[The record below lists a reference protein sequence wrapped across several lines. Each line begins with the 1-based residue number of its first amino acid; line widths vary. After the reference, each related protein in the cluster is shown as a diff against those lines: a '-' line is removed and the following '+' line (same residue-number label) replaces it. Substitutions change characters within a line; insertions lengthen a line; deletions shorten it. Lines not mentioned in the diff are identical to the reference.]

1 MGKNNNQG
9 LVLIAV
15 LIAIISL
22 GLSLTMYFGILP
34 IQGSSSN
41 EVGENSINRIM
52 YASRDTDY
60 TPALDY
66 EKVPDCEINIIV
78 EEGES
83 VYISFSG
90 QWAMTAD
97 GFGLAGAQIAIDN
110 TAIDSSRRQ
119 EDGIV
124 TSIFT
129 HVIELSTQHV
139 ATGLSAGPHIISI
152 EAIGLGTNAVIRD
165 MNLFVY
171 TYS

>member
-9 LVLIAV
+9 LVLMAV

-22 GLSLTMYFGILP
+22 GLSITMYFGILP
-34 IQGSSSN
+34 IQSSD
-41 EVGENSINRIM
+41 ENTINRIM
-52 YASRDTDY
+52 YVSRETDY
-60 TPALDY
+60 IPDLNY
-66 EKVPDCEINIIV
+66 EKIPDFEINIIV

-90 QWAMTAD
+90 QWGMPAD
-97 GFGLAGAQIAIDN
+97 GYGLAGVQIAIDN
-110 TAIDSSRRQ
+110 TAIETSLRQ
-119 EDGIV
+119 ESGIV
-124 TSIFT
+124 TSMFP

-152 EAIGLGTNAVIRD
+152 EARCIQINPVISN

>member
-41 EVGENSINRIM
+41 EEGENTINRIM
-52 YASRDTDY
+52 YTSRETDFSLGLNY
-60 TPALDY
+60 AEITDF
-66 EKVPDCEINIIV
+66 EINIIV

-83 VYISFSG
+83 LYISFSG
-90 QWAMTAD
+90 QWQMEAD
-97 GFGLAGAQIAIDN
+97 TYQVAGVQIVIDNIAI
-110 TAIDSSRRQ
+110 ASSERV
-119 EDGIV
+119 EAGIS
-124 TSIFT
+124 TSSLDRLFE
-129 HVIELSTQHV
+129 VSTQHV
-139 ATGLSAGPHIISI
+139 ATGLSAGPHIINIQAKGWTTSPI
-152 EAIGLGTNAVIRD
+152 MRD

>member
-34 IQGSSSN
+34 IQSS
-41 EVGENSINRIM
+41 GENTINRIM

-97 GFGLAGAQIAIDN
+97 GFGYAGVQIAIDN
-110 TAIDSSRRQ
+110 TAIEISQRTEDS
-119 EDGIV
+119 DFA
-124 TSIFT
+124 SIFP